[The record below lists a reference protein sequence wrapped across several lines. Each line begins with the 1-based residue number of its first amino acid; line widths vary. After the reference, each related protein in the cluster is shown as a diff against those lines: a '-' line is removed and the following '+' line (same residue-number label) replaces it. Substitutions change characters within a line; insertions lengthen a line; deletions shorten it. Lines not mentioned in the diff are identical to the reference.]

1 MRKTFGFNSD
11 YRQYLPQLRWLF
23 SVGFI
28 LVLAIWIPLSI
39 SKLVH
44 WEGNNFLFHGG
55 IWAVTI
61 LILNAGVKFCGAQ
74 TTDLIIR
81 PLPTLVIPLI
91 LILTA
96 VFALGIGPLYFLQ
109 PISLRGVNLH
119 AFGLEPSPVTFVL
132 FVILLPLI
140 EEIFFRGILL
150 GHMLHKLNV
159 TKAIIISSF
168 LYALA
173 QWGNEHLL
181 TALLLGAVSG
191 LLYVVTRSLLSS
203 IIFHIA
209 WNFFIFFSWL
219 DGSLFLSVVKN
230 GLPDFNGR
238 LLLEELGLVVLT
250 IGIFYLM
257 RRMVLRQV
265 R

>member
-11 YRQYLPQLRWLF
+11 YRQYLPQLNWLF
-23 SVGFI
+23 SVGLI
-28 LVLAIWIPLSI
+28 LVLAIWMPLSI
-39 SKLVH
+39 SKFVH

-61 LILNAGVKFCGAQ
+61 LILNAGVKLCGSQ
-74 TTDLIIR
+74 TADLKIR

-91 LILTA
+91 LILTV
-96 VFALGIGPLYFLQ
+96 VFALGIGPLYFFQ

-119 AFGLEPSPVTFVL
+119 AFGLAPSPVTFIL

-140 EEIFFRGILL
+140 EEFFFRGILL
-150 GHMLHKLNV
+150 GHMLNKLSV
-159 TKAIIISSF
+159 TKAIVISSLF
-168 LYALA
+168 YALA

-181 TALLLGAVSG
+181 AALLLGVVSG

-219 DGSLFLSVVKN
+219 DGSLLLLVVKDE
-230 GLPDFNGR
+230 LPHFNGR
-238 LLLEELGLVVLT
+238 FLLEELGLVIVT

-257 RRMVLRQV
+257 RRMELRQI